1 MMTKTNFGLYVHI
14 PFCPYKCNY
23 CDFLT
28 FSNVDKKIPQYML
41 YLYSE
46 IEMYKSKGYILDSIF
61 IGGGTPSYIDSS
73 YILNLM
79 DKIRSV
85 FQLTDDCEISI
96 EMNPNSLDEKKIY
109 DYLKAGINRFSLGVQ
124 TFDDEILKILGRSH
138 TKEIVY
144 KDIELLRK
152 MGVKNLS
159 VDMMLGN
166 PKQDMDVLQKDLE
179 HISKLD
185 IDHISYYTL
194 ILEDRTLFKYWLDK
208 GIIDLFDDDLERLM
222 FERVKENLSKLG
234 FERYETS
241 NFAKVG
247 KKSIHNIKYWKQDPY
262 LAIGLGATSNFDGNR
277 RKNHTKF
284 KGYFS
289 AIDQGAFPVMNIEK
303 LSEEDREKEF
313 IIMSLRMLEGFSIN
327 EINKRFNIDFLSK
340 YASVID
346 KHKSLSTV
354 EVDGDRFRF
363 TDYGLDI
370 SNQFYIDVI

>member
-144 KDIELLRK
+144 KDIKLLRD

-159 VDMMLGN
+159 IDMMLAN
-166 PKQDMDVLQKDLE
+166 PKQDMKVLEMDLW

-194 ILEDRTLFKYWLDK
+194 ILEDRTLFKYWLDR
-208 GIIDLFDDDLERLM
+208 GIIDLFDDDLERAM
-222 FERVKENLSKLG
+222 FDRVKSRLSELG
-234 FERYETS
+234 FERYEIS
-241 NFAKVG
+241 NFAK
-247 KKSIHNIKYWKQDPY
+247 KNMRSRHNIKYWKGDSY
-262 LAIGLGATSNFDGNR
+262 LAVGLGATSDFDGNR
-277 RKNHTKF
+277 RRNHIKF
-284 KGYFS
+284 KDYF
-289 AIDQGAFPVMNIEK
+289 ADLDKGKWPVMNLEI
-303 LSEEDREKEF
+303 LTDEDREKEF
-313 IIMSLRMLEGFSIN
+313 IIMSLRMLDGFSIR
-327 EINKRFNIDFLSK
+327 EINQRFNIDFLEK
-340 YASVID
+340 YKSIID
-346 KHKSLSTV
+346 KHFKLSTV

-363 TDYGLDI
+363 TEYGLDI
-370 SNQFYIDVI
+370 SNQFYIDII